1 MGGLSKD
8 FTGGVGLFLTS
19 LCGNRQE
26 CEILFTFCARIAQD
40 CGKQIAEACPEAALN
55 LGDQGNALL
64 FCEGS
69 ANLPLPGVG
78 LLDQEP
84 ENLGV
89 LSIG

>member
-1 MGGLSKD
+1 MH
-8 FTGGVGLFLTS
+8 
-19 LCGNRQE
+19 
-26 CEILFTFCARIAQD
+26 FTFCARIAQ
-40 CGKQIAEACPEAALN
+40 KSRKRIAKHLSLTASN

-69 ANLPLPGVG
+69 ANLRLPGVG

-89 LSIG
+89 LSIGEKHQGTAKEKGVPRFVIESS